1 MDSSPSQTTHVQC
14 SQKRKKKRS
23 VPWLAGVLVRTRG
36 REPEAPLA
44 HPTAAP
50 SHASVPMSDCW
61 GPWDSG
67 NSELQG
73 CLGELRGSFLPSPL
87 YLHREVPGE
96 LLSPQKLTS
105 VAGPGSALH
114 HGAHSL
120 LPALLLAPGA
130 PHLASPEAL
139 TPWRGS
145 PYSIWLSLRSTPA
158 HTNSHAGPRPFDVLY
173 INTLFSNKINN
184 KTFPAPGS
192 FLHISREERKNRQM
206 GSRDLK
212 FLMILPPPLHPY
224 LASAG

>member
-1 MDSSPSQTTHVQC
+1 
-14 SQKRKKKRS
+14 
-23 VPWLAGVLVRTRG
+23 
-36 REPEAPLA
+36 
-44 HPTAAP
+44 
-50 SHASVPMSDCW
+50 MSDCW

-139 TPWRGS
+139 TPWL
-145 PYSIWLSLRSTPA
+145 YSLIHSA
-158 HTNSHAGPRPFDVLY
+158 
-173 INTLFSNKINN
+173 NTGCIPTVYWAL
-184 KTFPAPGS
+184 G
-192 FLHISREERKNRQM
+192 M
-206 GSRDLK
+206 
-212 FLMILPPPLHPY
+212 
-224 LASAG
+224 